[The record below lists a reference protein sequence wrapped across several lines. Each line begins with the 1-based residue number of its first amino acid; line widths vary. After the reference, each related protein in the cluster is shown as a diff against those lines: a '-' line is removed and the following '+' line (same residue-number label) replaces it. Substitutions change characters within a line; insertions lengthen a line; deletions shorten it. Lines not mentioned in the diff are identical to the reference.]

1 MKLLLDTKEF
11 LLFVTGSLSLPDKI
25 RQTVEDETNEVFVS
39 VVTFWEISIKH
50 RLGKLPLAD
59 EPHRYVPDTM
69 KRHGMSSLPLDLV
82 DVVEYR
88 RLPAIHRDPF
98 DRMLICQALARG
110 LTFVTSD
117 AMIMQYPVSML

>member
-1 MKLLLDTKEF
+1 MKLLPDTKEF

-39 VVTFWEISIKH
+39 V
-50 RLGKLPLAD
+50 
-59 EPHRYVPDTM
+59 PDTM
-69 KRHGMSSLPLDLV
+69 KRHGMSSLPLEPV

-117 AMIMQYPVSML
+117 GMIMQYPASML